1 METFK
6 NEFGETLIKVEDKSL
21 YNRVKSCIPIRLT
34 SNGESTA
41 DIHQTV
47 IDYIAEVIKDGVD
60 DDLPNEYTDKYYIL
74 KMYTGENGRGKW
86 ENYFS
91 EMLGFVNNMKGKG
104 YNIWMIDWINDCADD
119 VSTIRFGF
127 RINERNHSTL

>member
-1 METFK
+1 MR
-6 NEFGETLIKVEDKSL
+6 S
-21 YNRVKSCIPIRLT
+21 S
-34 SNGESTA
+34 
-41 DIHQTV
+41 
-47 IDYIAEVIKDGVD
+47 
-60 DDLPNEYTDKYYIL
+60 PNEYTDKYYIL

-127 RINERNHSTL
+127 SKLRNKTIYRVRN

>member
-6 NEFGETLIKVEDKSL
+6 NEFGETLINVEDKSL
-21 YNRVKSCIPIRLT
+21 YKIVEDCIPIRET

-47 IDYIAEVIKDGVD
+47 IDNIAQVIKDELG
-60 DDLPNEYTDKYYIL
+60 DDLPNEYIDKFYIVKL
-74 KMYTGENGRGKW
+74 YMGENGDGKW

-91 EMLGFVNNMKGKG
+91 EMMNFVNNMKGKG
-104 YNIWMIDWINDCADD
+104 YDIWMVDWINDCPDD

-127 RINERNHSTL
+127 RNKE

>member
-1 METFK
+1 MEIFK
-6 NEFGETLIKVEDKSL
+6 NDFGETLVKVEDKSL
-21 YNRVKSCIPIRLT
+21 YKMVEDCIPIRLT

-47 IDYIAEVIKDGVD
+47 IDYIAQVIKDELGD
-60 DDLPNEYTDKYYIL
+60 DYKEVFYVVQ
-74 KMYTGENGRGKW
+74 MYMGENGCGKW

-104 YNIWMIDWINDCADD
+104 YDIWMINWINDCLDD
-119 VSTIRFGF
+119 VSTIQFAF
-127 RINERNHSTL
+127 RNKE

>member
-6 NEFGETLIKVEDKSL
+6 NEFRETLIKVEDKSL

-60 DDLPNEYTDKYYIL
+60 DDLHKNRQERCHPLGWQYELPKSPIDNHNITIYIISQEFYTE
-74 KMYTGENGRGKW
+74 TVET
-86 ENYFS
+86 EFS
-91 EMLGFVNNMKGKG
+91 ASKKIKIGGAIKNTECLEQ
-104 YNIWMIDWINDCADD
+104 ASAE
-119 VSTIRFGF
+119 VST
-127 RINERNHSTL
+127 S

>member
-60 DDLPNEYTDKYYIL
+60 DDLHKNRQEICHPLGWLMNCRNLPLT
-74 KMYTGENGRGKW
+74 NFC
-86 ENYFS
+86 NYFT
-91 EMLGFVNNMKGKG
+91 LKLLK
-104 YNIWMIDWINDCADD
+104 
-119 VSTIRFGF
+119 
-127 RINERNHSTL
+127 RNFLLQKKNKNRWCD

>member
-6 NEFGETLIKVEDKSL
+6 NKFGETLINVEDKSL
-21 YNRVKSCIPIRLT
+21 YKIVEDCIPIRET

-47 IDYIAEVIKDGVD
+47 IDNIAQVIKDELGN
-60 DDLPNEYTDKYYIL
+60 DLPNEYTDKYYIVKL
-74 KMYTGENGRGKW
+74 YMGENGCGKW

-91 EMLGFVNNMKGKG
+91 EMMGFVNNMKGKG
-104 YNIWMIDWINDCADD
+104 YDIWMIDWINDCLDD
-119 VSTIRFGF
+119 VSTIQFAF
-127 RINERNHSTL
+127 RNKE